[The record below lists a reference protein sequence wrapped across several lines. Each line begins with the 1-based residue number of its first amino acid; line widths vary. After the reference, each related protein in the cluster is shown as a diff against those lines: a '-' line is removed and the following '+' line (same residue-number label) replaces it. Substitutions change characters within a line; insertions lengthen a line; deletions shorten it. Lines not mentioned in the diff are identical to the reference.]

1 MANVESIILLY
12 FCSSARLFMAK
23 PMHDYFL
30 AKAVMTPTTKIVT
43 AGITQ
48 EVLKAIAL
56 KIEVTDS

>member
-1 MANVESIILLY
+1 
-12 FCSSARLFMAK
+12 MAK